1 MKRKRIL
8 VVGMI
13 DSIHLARWLAQLM
26 GSEHD
31 IRVLPSAH
39 FKRVH
44 PKLLTLRSREVR
56 IPLSFSL
63 GRLFPYI
70 DYFFCFGFL
79 KTPVEQIFRRAYI
92 TIYIKFFKPNII
104 HAIEI
109 QHAGYITSKIR
120 YKAEK
125 RILTNWGSDIYYF
138 QHFPKH
144 QTQIRLALD
153 WATHYSAECL
163 RDYELARMFNFQGV
177 ELPRIP
183 NAGGFALSSDIPEYS
198 KTKDQIIIKCYGGTF
213 GLGEVALSVGRKFLT
228 ENENSTL
235 FLYSVTNDLIPSVK
249 DIQRLFPG
257 RLAYSLQSTPLS
269 YEDLALKFQQS
280 IIYLGVS
287 KSDGLSTSFLEA
299 LIHGVYPIQTN
310 TSCASELIHDGAIG
324 SIVGTDV
331 DQIYN
336 ELERVYRDKELL
348 ESARISNYSLARIT
362 LDENL
367 ISRIAKDF
375 YL

>member
-1 MKRKRIL
+1 VKRKRIL

-125 RILTNWGSDIYYF
+125 KILTNWGSDIYYF

-144 QTQIRLALD
+144 QNQIQLALD

-198 KTKDQIIIKCYGGTF
+198 KIKDQIIIKCYGGTF
-213 GLGEVALSVGRKFLT
+213 GLGKVALSVGRKFLT

-367 ISRIAKDF
+367 ISRIARDF

>member
-1 MKRKRIL
+1 VRRKRIL

-13 DSIHLARWLAQLM
+13 DSIHLARWLTQLM

-44 PKLLTLRSREVR
+44 PKLLTLRSREIR

-63 GRLFPYI
+63 GRLFPYV
-70 DYFFCFGFL
+70 DYFLCFGFL
-79 KTPVEQIFRRAYI
+79 NTQVEQIFRRAYI
-92 TIYIKFFKPNII
+92 TTYIKLFKPSII

-109 QHAGYITSKIR
+109 QHAGYIASKIR

-144 QTQIRLALD
+144 QKQIQLALD
-153 WATHYSAECL
+153 WATHYSAECS
-163 RDYELARMFNFQGV
+163 RDYELAKVFNFQGV
-177 ELPRIP
+177 DLPRIP
-183 NAGGFALSSDIPEYS
+183 NAGGFALSSDTPEYS
-198 KTKDQIIIKCYGGTF
+198 KNKDQIIIKCYGGTF
-213 GLGEVALSVGRKFLT
+213 GLGEVALSVARKFLT
-228 ENENSTL
+228 KNVNATL
-235 FLYSVTNDLIPSVK
+235 FLYSVTNDLIPLVK
-249 DIQRLFPG
+249 DLQRLFPE
-257 RLAYSLQSTPLS
+257 RLAYSLQSNPLP
-269 YEDLALKFQQS
+269 YEDLALKFQHS
-280 IIYLGVS
+280 IIYLGIS

-324 SIVGTDV
+324 SIVGTEV
-331 DQIYN
+331 DEIYN
-336 ELERVYRDKELL
+336 ELERVYRNKKLL

-362 LDENL
+362 LDERL
-367 ISRIAKDF
+367 IREIARDF